1 MLRIGILLVTLMAPM
16 AALGQMQ
23 VVSTSPTL
31 NAIAAPTTTVS
42 VTFDRAVNTATVTAS
57 TLRVSG
63 QWSGAGAGAFSF
75 SNGNKTVTVTPV
87 KPFSAGEMVFVN
99 LSHN

>member
-1 MLRIGILLVTLMAPM
+1 LPETFVAGGDRWNRGEAVSRIGILLVTLMAPM

-42 VTFDRAVNTATVTAS
+42 VTSTA
-57 TLRVSG
+57 
-63 QWSGAGAGAFSF
+63 
-75 SNGNKTVTVTPV
+75 P
-87 KPFSAGEMVFVN
+87 
-99 LSHN
+99 